1 MALALLWRCSGVE
14 LPARWRHAEGADALS
29 PINIHNFFF
38 EHQIVSNRMSIT
50 QTEDIE
56 LTTTPR
62 EANHTELESVDSVH
76 SSQHDVPASAI
87 DAIPDGGY
95 GWTVLFACS
104 VVTFMINGW
113 SGSWGVLQTA
123 ILQTQPIQGST
134 TSLSFVGSLSIAM
147 CVCLGLASVR
157 LSRMIGARYSM
168 LLGVLMMGAGI
179 LASSFT
185 VDHLG
190 GLFVTAGVLFG
201 VGGSI
206 TYTMSNSL
214 PVQWFSSKLG
224 TANGLVK
231 LGGGLG
237 ATIMAL
243 VVQALIDKVG
253 IAWTFRVVALVTLAS
268 GIPTALLVRERAPS
282 NHSTF
287 IDLSLFKSMPFC
299 CVFLAGAVGTF
310 ALFVPPFFIPLFAH
324 SIGLSASTGAGIVA
338 AFNACTAIGRL
349 GAGFACDRFGP
360 TNMLLLTMA
369 LNAVSMFAIWP
380 VSDTIG
386 PLFVFAAINGIAN
399 GSFFVT
405 MPTAIGRMIGPGQ
418 AAVGMGM
425 AITGWTGGYLMGSP
439 IAGILITAAG
449 AEKAHTVVPYRAAI
463 FYAGGVALASATFVL
478 LARLRMDTKL
488 IKKM

>member
-1 MALALLWRCSGVE
+1 
-14 LPARWRHAEGADALS
+14 
-29 PINIHNFFF
+29 
-38 EHQIVSNRMSIT
+38 MSIT

-56 LTTTPR
+56 LTTTPG
-62 EANHTELESVDSVH
+62 EPDLTELESADSIH
-76 SSQHDVPASAI
+76 SSQNDVPTSAVE
-87 DAIPDGGY
+87 AIPDGGY
-95 GWTVLFACS
+95 GWTVVFACS

-123 ILQTQPIQGST
+123 MLQTQPIQGST

-168 LLGVLMMGAGI
+168 LLGVLMMGSGI

-185 VDHLG
+185 VEHLG

-237 ATIMAL
+237 ATIMAI
-243 VVQALIDKVG
+243 VVQALTDKVG
-253 IAWTFRVVALVTLAS
+253 IPWTFRVLALVTLAS
-268 GIPTALLVRERAPS
+268 GIPAALLVRERVPANNAP
-282 NHSTF
+282 F

-310 ALFVPPFFIPLFAH
+310 ALFVPPFFIPLLAH
-324 SIGLSASTGAGIVA
+324 SIGLSASTGAGVVA

-349 GAGFACDRFGP
+349 GAGFACDRLGS

-380 VSDTIG
+380 VSNTIG
-386 PLFVFAAINGIAN
+386 PLVLFAAINGIAN

-418 AAVGMGM
+418 AAAGMGM

-439 IAGILITAAG
+439 IAGILIAATG